1 VEGKRIVSRNCIF
14 RETCTTD
21 PALVC
26 GLHAGIIEGVLHSAG
41 IAAHVEPTGPVQP
54 GGCGYLMKAA

>member
-1 VEGKRIVSRNCIF
+1 MDSERIVARNCIF
-14 RETCTTD
+14 REACRAA

-41 IAAHVEPTGPVQP
+41 FAADVEPTGPVQP
-54 GGCGYLMKAA
+54 GGCGYQMKAA